1 MTVAPTPDS
10 PARRAQ
16 GTWPGQGRV
25 RHLWRS
31 VLLGVLFAVFTG
43 FAQPSVA
50 HADEGRAVG
59 WNVESASR
67 AKLIGK
73 VEFRYDPALESEAQ
87 WLEARIPGWWDD
99 IEQKLGQDVDDTLTI
114 HFVTHAG
121 RVADATGMPYWA
133 GGVAN
138 SRRGE
143 IVFSRHQPDGSR
155 SNLENLL
162 RHELVHVALYRAT
175 GGADMP
181 QWFNEGVADSVGDEI
196 SLLRAEALA
205 TAVFGTG
212 VPALDDLPKSF
223 RGEQREVTMAYA
235 ASRDF
240 ATFLRYYDAGPNA
253 DATGASFRALIDS
266 MHHGHSFDAAVV
278 RSYGESIDELE
289 RQWRGGLF
297 GRFVWYPLLGSGGLP
312 FLLVTPVVAIA
323 WIKRRRE
330 KAQGWAR
337 LEREE
342 AQAAQLRQAMLTS
355 A

>member
-1 MTVAPTPDS
+1 MSAVAT
-10 PARRAQ
+10 RRTRRHA
-16 GTWPGQGRV
+16 PGGPGR
-25 RHLWRS
+25 R
-31 VLLGVLFAVFTG
+31 GVLGWLGRAMSAVVFALVLALFMAPG
-43 FAQPSVA
+43 LAR
-50 HADEGRAVG
+50 ADEGRAVG
-59 WNVESASR
+59 WDVDSASR
-67 AKLIGK
+67 AVLIGK
-73 VEFRYDPALESEAQ
+73 VELRYDPALESEAA
-87 WLEARIPGWWDD
+87 WLQERIPGWWDD
-99 IEQKLGQDVDDTLTI
+99 IEQKLGADVDDELKI

-155 SNLENLL
+155 ANLENLL

-175 GGADMP
+175 NGADMP

-223 RGEQREVTMAYA
+223 RGERNEVTMAYA

-240 ATFLRYYDAGPNA
+240 ATYLRYYDASEGKGSA
-253 DATGASFRALIDS
+253 GSAFRGLIDDL
-266 MHHGHSFDAAVV
+266 GNGRAFDAAVV
-278 RSYGESIDELE
+278 RNYDTTVEELE
-289 RQWRGGLF
+289 SQWRKGLF

-312 FLLVTPVVAIA
+312 FLLVTPVVLIA

-330 KAQGWAR
+330 RAQDWAR
-337 LEREE
+337 MERQE
-342 AQAAQLRQAMLTS
+342 QAEAQLRQAALGT